1 MKKVLGLLHPILKKI
16 QVAITDDKN
25 NNNNTVKFFDG
36 LEGKPCKENNC
47 NGIVIKDKCQ
57 KCGK

>member
-1 MKKVLGLLHPILKKI
+1 MKKILGLLHPILNKI
-16 QVAITDDKN
+16 QVAITKDGEN
-25 NNNNTVKFFDG
+25 VKFFDG